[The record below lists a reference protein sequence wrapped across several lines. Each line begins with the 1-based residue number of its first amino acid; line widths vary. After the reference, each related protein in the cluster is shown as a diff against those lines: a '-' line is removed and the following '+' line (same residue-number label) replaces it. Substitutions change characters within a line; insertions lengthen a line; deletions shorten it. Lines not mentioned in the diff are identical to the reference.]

1 MKSDLTDLI
10 HVRSFDP
17 NEFLVIYRKL
27 NNGEPEDR
35 VYMPL
40 RAAHEWFL
48 LKHPDGT
55 VQATYDLVTP
65 DHVIAHAIV
74 RYDGRDVTDA
84 YADGYHD
91 DKNPNFV
98 ANAIRA
104 AKRAALANAGFGV
117 PHDAVTDE
125 NTPIIQIA
133 DEMDMPDG
141 SFEGAQV
148 VAKPAEQKQPAAD
161 TGNQR
166 ESNNGDAAPAKKK
179 RRTKKNTGKKTPD
192 TSEAAATEKE
202 TPDKVA
208 PTELAEKKESED
220 QPQAEQAAEQPQE
233 ESAEPKA
240 EAAQEE
246 PVEIDIDEMTD
257 DDTDK
262 ASESKSEAPE
272 TPFVIKSGKYQGLTF
287 EEVYERVDAE
297 GGNPLKV
304 ILTFTTK
311 FQDAETKAAATE
323 FIRKLNNMGR

>member
-27 NNGEPEDR
+27 NTKGEPEDR
-35 VYMPL
+35 VYLPL
-40 RAAHEWFL
+40 RASHEWFL

-65 DHVIAHAIV
+65 DHVIAHAVV

-133 DEMDMPDG
+133 DESDMPDG
-141 SFEGAQV
+141 SFEGAQF
-148 VAKPAEQKQPAAD
+148 VAKPTEQKQPAAE
-161 TGNQR
+161 TGKQS
-166 ESNNGDAAPAKKK
+166 ESNIGKSEPAKEK
-179 RRTKKNTGKKTPD
+179 RRTKKRTGKKTLD
-192 TSEAAATEKE
+192 TSEAAATETVK
-202 TPDKVA
+202 DA
-208 PTELAEKKESED
+208 PTEQAEKPETMEHSQTEQVAEMPKKE
-220 QPQAEQAAEQPQE
+220 P
-233 ESAEPKA
+233 AEPMA
-240 EAAQEE
+240 EAAHSD

-257 DDTDK
+257 DDVEN

-272 TPFVIKSGKYQGLTF
+272 KRFVIKSGKYQGLTF
-287 EEVYERVDAE
+287 EEVYERVNAE
-297 GGNPLKV
+297 GGNPLKE
-304 ILTFTTK
+304 ILKFTTR
-311 FQDAETKAAATE
+311 FMDAETKAAAAE
-323 FIRKLNNMGR
+323 FIHKCNNMGR

>member
-65 DHVIAHAIV
+65 DHVIAHAVV
-74 RYDGRDVTDA
+74 RYGGRDVTDA

-125 NTPIIQIA
+125 TTPIIQIA

-148 VAKPAEQKQPAAD
+148 VAKPAEQKQPAVD
-161 TGNQR
+161 TGNQS

-192 TSEAAATEKE
+192 TSEAAVTE
-202 TPDKVA
+202 TVAPDKVA

-220 QPQAEQAAEQPQE
+220 QPQAEQPQE

-257 DDTDK
+257 DDTDN
-262 ASESKSEAPE
+262 ASESKSEATE

>member
-27 NNGEPEDR
+27 NTNGEPEDR
-35 VYMPL
+35 VYLPL
-40 RAAHEWFL
+40 RASHEWFL

-65 DHVIAHAIV
+65 DHVIAHAVV

-148 VAKPAEQKQPAAD
+148 VAKPTKQKQPAAE
-161 TGNQR
+161 TGNQS
-166 ESNNGDAAPAKKK
+166 ESNNGEAAPAKKK
-179 RRTKKNTGKKTPD
+179 RRTKKNTDKKTTD
-192 TSEAAATEKE
+192 ASEVVTTEIVA
-202 TPDKVA
+202 PDKVA
-208 PTELAEKKESED
+208 PTERAEEME
-220 QPQAEQAAEQPQE
+220 PTEQPQE
-233 ESAEPKA
+233 EHAEPKTD
-240 EAAQEE
+240 AAQEE

-257 DDTDK
+257 DDAEN

-272 TPFVIKSGKYQGLTF
+272 KLFVIKSGKYQGLTF
-287 EEVYERVDAE
+287 EEVYERVNAE
-297 GGNPLKV
+297 GGNPLKA
-304 ILTFTTK
+304 ILTFTKK

>member
-65 DHVIAHAIV
+65 DHVIAHAVV

-161 TGNQR
+161 TGNQS

-179 RRTKKNTGKKTPD
+179 RRTKKNTGKKNIGKKTPD
-192 TSEAAATEKE
+192 TSEAAVTE
-202 TPDKVA
+202 TVVPDKVA

-220 QPQAEQAAEQPQE
+220 QPQE

-257 DDTDK
+257 DDTDN